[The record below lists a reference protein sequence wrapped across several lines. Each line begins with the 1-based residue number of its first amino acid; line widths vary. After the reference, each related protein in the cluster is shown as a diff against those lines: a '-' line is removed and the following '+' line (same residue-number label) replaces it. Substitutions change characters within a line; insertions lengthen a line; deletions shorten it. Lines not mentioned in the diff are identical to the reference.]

1 MAGIRANSLKA
12 TNINLKKNEATNILT
27 NNKALKIP
35 LPKDEPSWQEKPP
48 EDETS

>member
-1 MAGIRANSLKA
+1 MKPQISYQPN
-12 TNINLKKNEATNILT
+12 NET
-27 NNKALKIP
+27 LKIP